1 MKKVCAVFVS
11 GLLLYGLPARAQV
24 EDAPHEISV
33 YASACEKLINGES
46 KASARVRAT
55 DKASFKAVE
64 EIPELRRFRDQTD
77 THNFNLKVYR
87 LVDNYLADL
96 QINASS
102 PEDDKVCVELSAYL
116 PAAAI
121 DEVFAEETEDSS
133 TTGDDETLA
142 LELETADAGDNISI
156 TIPPKPD
163 ITINKQ
169 IAYED
174 TAAAAPVVK
183 IKETPLDDVSE
194 TPSET
199 DEPSAEAERNKDT
212 RVFVAPTE
220 FYNGTSTGGFFAQ
233 LEQTLAARPGVKVIA
248 RGDNPDYI
256 LKTKILKAKV
266 DNINSETRR
275 LQIVVA
281 LELTDTAS
289 SQTTTE
295 HQNRFILFNASDDA
309 QQVAADLTRKLLAAG
324 LDKLLPEIKTG
335 RHESVITPNRPR
347 SRPRPDAA

>member
-133 TTGDDETLA
+133 T
-142 LELETADAGDNISI
+142 
-156 TIPPKPD
+156 
-163 ITINKQ
+163 
-169 IAYED
+169 
-174 TAAAAPVVK
+174 
-183 IKETPLDDVSE
+183 
-194 TPSET
+194 
-199 DEPSAEAERNKDT
+199 
-212 RVFVAPTE
+212 
-220 FYNGTSTGGFFAQ
+220 
-233 LEQTLAARPGVKVIA
+233 
-248 RGDNPDYI
+248 
-256 LKTKILKAKV
+256 
-266 DNINSETRR
+266 
-275 LQIVVA
+275 
-281 LELTDTAS
+281 
-289 SQTTTE
+289 
-295 HQNRFILFNASDDA
+295 
-309 QQVAADLTRKLLAAG
+309 
-324 LDKLLPEIKTG
+324 
-335 RHESVITPNRPR
+335 
-347 SRPRPDAA
+347 